1 VIRDLAIFGAGG
13 FGRETAL
20 MIKQINASQPQW
32 NIRGYFD
39 DFIPKGTVIDGFEV
53 LGGKKELAGMQ
64 TEMAVAIAIANP
76 NIRKKIREYF
86 NNDLITFPLLVH
98 PSVMMGENVINSF
111 GEGSI
116 ITAGNIFTTNV
127 RVESFVI
134 INLCCTIG
142 HDVIIKSYSSLM
154 PQCSISGAV
163 TIGEEVYIGSGARVL
178 PGLSIGG
185 HSNVGAGAVVTKDV
199 AKETTVVG
207 VPARELEKH

>member
-32 NIRGYFD
+32 NIRGFFD
-39 DFIPKGTVIDGFEV
+39 DFIPKGTVVDGFEV
-53 LGGKKELAGMQ
+53 LGGTKEVAGMQ
-64 TEMAVAIAIANP
+64 TEMAIVIAIANP
-76 NIRKKIREYF
+76 SIRKKIREYVD
-86 NNDLITFPLLVH
+86 NDLITFPLLVH
-98 PSVMMGENVINSF
+98 PSVMIGEKITNSF

-116 ITAGNIFTTNV
+116 ITAGNIFTTNI
-127 RVESFVI
+127 RIESFVI
-134 INLCCTIG
+134 INLSCTIG
-142 HDVIIKSYSSLM
+142 HDVRIKSYSSLM

-163 TIGEEVYIGSGARVL
+163 RIGEEVYIGSGARIL
-178 PGLSIGG
+178 PGLTIGD

-207 VPARELEKH
+207 VPARELEKY